1 MWDFILDN
9 WYFFVGGIAL
19 IVAIVCII
27 LLIREYKLANQEP
40 KTTEEKQPEAIASN
54 EDVKNEEVEEKQPA
68 EEKTTSVKAENKEK
82 AETEPKKE
90 EQTEVKE
97 QVEPKA
103 EPKKEKTEPKAEPK
117 KEAKEKTTE
126 KNTQAKTAKPKQ
138 EKVEKAEQPAQ
149 EKKQESTGED
159 MSEAKTKNQKY
170 MVIYDKEKKDWIV
183 KKTGAGRA
191 SKRCRTKKEAL
202 EVAER
207 LAESQDLNLT
217 VKKKDGKFQKKY

>member
-103 EPKKEKTEPKAEPK
+103 EPKKEV
-117 KEAKEKTTE
+117 KEKTT
-126 KNTQAKTAKPKQ
+126 KKKTQAKITKPKQ
-138 EKVEKAEQPAQ
+138 EKVEKAEKPAQ

-217 VKKKDGKFQKKY
+217 IKKKDGKFQKKY